1 VYRYEEE
8 SSYMN
13 DPTPDLIFQ
22 TAAGFMM
29 SKHLFA
35 ANELGVFETL
45 ADRPLTLEE
54 LARDLGIPP
63 RTTRI
68 TADAMV
74 ALGFLEKQD
83 DRYRNT
89 AVSAT
94 FLSGKTPADLRSFL
108 RFWNNISYPQWQRLE
123 EALRTNRGVRRD
135 DFDPDQQRIFS
146 EGVAAI
152 TAGPAHAMAEKY
164 DFARHRKVLDLGGGV
179 GEFLVPILDRY
190 PQLEGTLFELPPV
203 AEVARDAL
211 ATNPVG
217 PRITIVAGD
226 LFEDLFPEDHDALIL
241 ANVVHYFDHERNL
254 ELLRRIRERVS
265 SGARL
270 LIVDFW
276 TNPQHTEPL
285 FAAMMAGEF
294 LTNVG
299 GDVFSEEEGKGWLRE
314 TGWEYLQTI
323 PLAGPTSLVVG
334 EAI

>member
-1 VYRYEEE
+1 
-8 SSYMN
+8 MN
-13 DPTPDLIFQ
+13 DTTPDLVFQ
-22 TAAGFMM
+22 TATGFMM

-35 ANELGVFETL
+35 ANDLGLFEKL
-45 ADRPLTLEE
+45 ADRPLSLDE
-54 LARDLGIPP
+54 LARDLGIPS
-63 RTTRI
+63 RTARI

-74 ALGFLEKQD
+74 ALGFVEKRD
-83 DRYRNT
+83 NRYKNSP
-89 AVSAT
+89 VSQT
-94 FLSGKTPADLRSFL
+94 FLSGKTPADLRPFL
-108 RFWNNISYPQWQRLE
+108 RFWNHISYPQWQHLE
-123 EALRTNRGVRRD
+123 EALRTNRGVRGD
-135 DFDPDQQRIFS
+135 LDPDQQRIFS

-203 AEVARDAL
+203 AEVAKDAL
-211 ATNPVG
+211 ATSPVG
-217 PRITIVAGD
+217 SRIEIVTGD
-226 LFEDLFPEDHDALIL
+226 LFEDPLPEGHDALIL
-241 ANVVHYFDHERNL
+241 AHVVHYFDPARNL
-254 ELLRRIRERVS
+254 QLLSGIRERVS
-265 SGARL
+265 AGARL

-285 FAAMMAGEF
+285 FAVLMAGEF

-314 TGWEYLQTI
+314 SGWEYVQTI
-323 PLAGPTSLVVG
+323 PLEGPNSLIVG